1 MKLPRRQFLHLAAG
15 AVTVSTASRIA
26 MAQVYPSRPITMIVP
41 FAAGGTADLIGR
53 VISEQMKTTLGQSI
67 IIENVSGAD
76 GNIGTSRVVRARPD
90 GYTIGLGFITTQ
102 VMNGALYS
110 LPFDALNDLAP
121 ISPLLEIPIIL
132 YGKQTLR
139 AKDLNELIV
148 WLRANPNKAAGT
160 YTNVSKVLF
169 AALRKEF
176 GIQLTLV
183 PYRGEAPA
191 MQDLI
196 AGQID
201 LLLGTPNALTF
212 MRSGTIKA
220 YAVLSDRRLLQA
232 PEIPTIQEMGL
243 PALSFSGWDGLF
255 APKGT
260 PTDIIRDLN
269 AAAVEALAD
278 SAVRSRFIELGYE
291 IFPRERQTPEAFDS
305 MVKADTEKW
314 WPIIK
319 EFGIKAE

>member
-1 MKLPRRQFLHLAAG
+1 MKLQRRQFLHLAAG

-41 FAAGGTADLIGR
+41 FAAGGTTDLIGR
-53 VISEQMKTTLGQSI
+53 VISERMTRTLGRTI

-76 GNIGTSRVVRARPD
+76 GNIGTSRVLRARPD

-110 LPFDALNDLAP
+110 LPFDVLNDFAP

-132 YGKQTLR
+132 YGNKTLR
-139 AKDLNELIV
+139 ATDLNELIV
-148 WLRANPNKAAGT
+148 WLRANPNRAAGT

-176 GIQLTLV
+176 RIQLTLV

-196 AGQID
+196 AGEID
-201 LLLGTPNALTF
+201 LLLGTPNALTL
-212 MRSGTIKA
+212 MRSGTIKT
-220 YAVLSDRRLLQA
+220 YAVLSDRPLLQA

-243 PALSFSGWDGLF
+243 PSLSFSGWDGLF
-255 APKGT
+255 APKAT
-260 PTDIIRDLN
+260 PTAIIRDLN

-291 IFPRERQTPEAFDS
+291 IFPRERQTPEAFGA
-305 MVKADTEKW
+305 MVKADSEKW

-319 EFGIKAE
+319 EYGLKAE

>member
-220 YAVLSDRRLLQA
+220 YAVLR
-232 PEIPTIQEMGL
+232 
-243 PALSFSGWDGLF
+243 DGLF

>member
-291 IFPRERQTPEAFDS
+291 IFPRERQTPEAFDA